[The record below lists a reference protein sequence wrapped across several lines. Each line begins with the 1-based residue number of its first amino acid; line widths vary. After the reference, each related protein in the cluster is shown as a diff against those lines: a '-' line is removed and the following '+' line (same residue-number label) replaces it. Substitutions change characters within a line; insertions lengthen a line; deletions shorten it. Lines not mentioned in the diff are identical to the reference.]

1 MLQLQLMGHK
11 GSYFFQ
17 LGPRLCFGANQDNLN
32 MHKQLL
38 RRIFMGK
45 ICYLKIADDA

>member
-1 MLQLQLMGHK
+1 MLQLQLKGHK

-17 LGPRLCFGANQDNLN
+17 LGPRLCFGANQP
-32 MHKQLL
+32 L

-45 ICYLKIADDA
+45 ICYLKIADDS